1 MASDFQKKKFLHFF
15 RAFDSGNYIT
25 EGVFL
30 TQLDRLGQIRGI
42 DPDSEN
48 AKHTRADRLQWWQGL
63 SAMIDTNGDGKL
75 SQDEFVGFWLHIA
88 DTAKAE
94 MGTDTTPTH
103 DMLVGTAVS
112 AFDLLDANDDGHIT
126 EKEYTDW
133 FRSWSDYIA
142 STDSH
147 AAFKSLSDGGKT
159 LNKEQLTEYV
169 VEFFAG
175 DNPDAPGTNLYG
187 IIE

>member
-25 EGVFL
+25 EDVFM
-30 TQLDRLGQIRGI
+30 TQLDRLGEIRGI
-42 DPDSEN
+42 DPNSES
-48 AKHTRADRLQWWQGL
+48 AKHTRADRIQWWQGL
-63 SAMIDTNGDGKL
+63 SAMIDTDGDGQL
-75 SQDEFVGFWLHIA
+75 SQDEFVGFWMRIA
-88 DTAKAE
+88 DAAKAE

-103 DMLVGTAVS
+103 DMLIGTAVS
-112 AFDLLDANDDGHIT
+112 SFELLDANDDGHIT

-133 FRSWSDYIA
+133 FKSWSDYIA

-147 AAFKSLSDGGKT
+147 AAFTSLADDSEI
-159 LNKEQLTEYV
+159 LNKEQFIEYV

-175 DNPDAPGTNLYG
+175 DDPTAPGTNLYG
-187 IIE
+187 MLV